1 MLRFGMPSP
10 GTIALSV
17 SSSPDLPL
25 PSVSPIESTCAW
37 ARSAVSVRTH
47 AARTRRTTASQPA
60 RDRDLLVGVEL
71 EGVAAVDL
79 EVAEEAVARAAE
91 GEVGHR
97 RGDADVDPDHRGG
110 RMARELARGLAAR
123 GEDRRRVGVRMR
135 MKQGDRIV
143 ERLDRVDRRHRS
155 EDLLVADRYLR

>member
-1 MLRFGMPSP
+1 MFRFGMPSP

-37 ARSAVSVRTH
+37 ARSAVSVSTH
-47 AARTRRTTASQPA
+47 AVRTRRTTASQPA

-71 EGVAAVDL
+71 DGVAAVDL
-79 EVAEEAVARAAE
+79 EVGEDAVARAAQRADESSAGAAE

-97 RGDADVDPDHRGG
+97 GGDADVDLEHRGS
-110 RMARELARGLAAR
+110 RMARDLARGLAV
-123 GEDRRRVGVRMR
+123 GGQDRRR
-135 MKQGDRIV
+135 
-143 ERLDRVDRRHRS
+143 
-155 EDLLVADRYLR
+155 